1 MIERCRVRQD
11 RGSGAVAPI
20 RAIFAIAMFFICA
33 AAQAEPRLA
42 LLIGNQDYAAK
53 VGPLKNPLRDIELV
67 GAALEKLG
75 FTVTKLANAS
85 KAQMDEAI
93 RRHADQVRRAGPG
106 AISFFYYSGHGAV
119 NPETNVNYLIPADL
133 DSAESDALWYRSVE
147 QPYLIELLSQRAK
160 NATHFIVFDACRNE
174 LNIGGE
180 AGKGLG
186 ADKGFV
192 PVGDV
197 SGILIAYATAQK
209 KTAADTGAFARI
221 LSEEL
226 VKPGVEAFAVFR
238 EVQVRVKDAMHQEPW
253 MSLNYIPRIYLAA
266 KAPEP
271 IAPSAAAQPAPL
283 PALSEAAEAWR
294 VVKDSESETEL
305 QLFIEHFGQS
315 FYTKLAQARLR
326 RDQTPEARG
335 GETGAGGAEAR
346 ASPAIQYED
355 RAQRLVRTF
364 AGHTEWVR
372 SVAFSPDGK
381 QAISAS
387 EDKTLKLWDIA
398 SGRELRSFRGHAGL
412 VLSVAFSPDGKEA
425 LSGSFD
431 NTLKLWEIP
440 SGRELRTF
448 TGHTAW
454 VYSVAFSPDGR
465 EVLSGARR
473 LSSFGTRCAAK
484 KFAPSPGIRP
494 LSRLRSLS
502 PLTAVRPF
510 QEAMTTRLS
519 FGISQAGRELR
530 TFTGHTGY
538 VFERR
543 LFP

>member
-1 MIERCRVRQD
+1 M
-11 RGSGAVAPI
+11 API

-106 AISFFYYSGHGAV
+106 AVSFFYYSGHGAV
-119 NPETNVNYLIPADL
+119 NPETNVNYLVPADL

-209 KTAADTGAFARI
+209 KTAADTGVFARI
-221 LSEEL
+221 LAEEL

-238 EVQVRVKDAMHQEPW
+238 EVQVRV
-253 MSLNYIPRIYLAA
+253 
-266 KAPEP
+266 
-271 IAPSAAAQPAPL
+271 
-283 PALSEAAEAWR
+283 
-294 VVKDSESETEL
+294 
-305 QLFIEHFGQS
+305 
-315 FYTKLAQARLR
+315 
-326 RDQTPEARG
+326 
-335 GETGAGGAEAR
+335 
-346 ASPAIQYED
+346 
-355 RAQRLVRTF
+355 
-364 AGHTEWVR
+364 
-372 SVAFSPDGK
+372 
-381 QAISAS
+381 
-387 EDKTLKLWDIA
+387 
-398 SGRELRSFRGHAGL
+398 
-412 VLSVAFSPDGKEA
+412 
-425 LSGSFD
+425 
-431 NTLKLWEIP
+431 
-440 SGRELRTF
+440 
-448 TGHTAW
+448 
-454 VYSVAFSPDGR
+454 
-465 EVLSGARR
+465 
-473 LSSFGTRCAAK
+473 
-484 KFAPSPGIRP
+484 
-494 LSRLRSLS
+494 
-502 PLTAVRPF
+502 
-510 QEAMTTRLS
+510 
-519 FGISQAGRELR
+519 
-530 TFTGHTGY
+530 
-538 VFERR
+538 
-543 LFP
+543 